1 MVISKKSK
9 IIKYVLTY
17 GILAISLIFTLFPF
31 YWMVK
36 SSLTVNKQMYLPRPK
51 LIPTEI
57 TFVHYIALFKET
69 GFMHNMY
76 NSFYIASITTII
88 CLIVSILGSYALTR
102 LQFPLR
108 KFFSQSIIISYLL
121 PTAVLFIPMYV
132 AISALGFNDNKNGLL
147 IIYPTFV
154 VPYCCYMLRS
164 YFKAVPYSLEEAA
177 MIDGCNRFM
186 SMIKIVLPI
195 AAPGIAV
202 VATFAYTMCWNEYL
216 YALIMTTSP
225 LQQTVT
231 VGISSFKFSDQA
243 IWGLIMSASVIASL
257 PVVVIYVL
265 AQSWLISGNAD
276 GSIK

>member
-1 MVISKKSK
+1 M
-9 IIKYVLTY
+9 L
-17 GILAISLIFTLFPF
+17 
-31 YWMVK
+31 K
-36 SSLTVNKQMYLPRPK
+36 SSITVNKQMYLPRPK

-57 TFVHYIALFKET
+57 TFEHYTALFKQT
-69 GFMHNMY
+69 GFMQNMY
-76 NSFYIASITTII
+76 NSFYVATITTVI
-88 CLIVSILGSYALTR
+88 CLVISILGSYALTR
-102 LQFPLR
+102 LRFPFR

-132 AISALGFNDNKNGLL
+132 TISALGFNDNKNGLL

-164 YFKAVPYSLEEAA
+164 YFEAVPYSLEEAA

-243 IWGLIMSASVIASL
+243 IWGLIMSASTIASL

-265 AQSWLISGNAD
+265 AQSWLISGKAD
-276 GSIK
+276 GSVK

>member
-9 IIKYVLTY
+9 VIKYGLTY
-17 GILAISLIFTLFPF
+17 GILGVSLIFTLFPF

-36 SSLTVNKQMYLPRPK
+36 SSLTINKEMYLPRPQ
-51 LIPTEI
+51 LIPTTI
-57 TFVHYIALFKET
+57 TFDHYISLFKET
-69 GFMHNMY
+69 QFMQNMY
-76 NSFYIASITTII
+76 NSFYIATITTVV
-88 CLIVSILGSYALTR
+88 CLMISILGSYALTR
-102 LQFPLR
+102 LRFPLR
-108 KFFSQSIIISYLL
+108 KFLGQSIIVSYLL

-132 AISALGFNDNKNGLL
+132 AVSALGFNDNKNGLL

-154 VPYCCYMLRS
+154 VPYCCYMLNS

-186 SMIKIVLPI
+186 SMVKVVLPI

-202 VATFAYTMCWNEYL
+202 VATFAFTMCWNEYL

-231 VGISSFKFSDQA
+231 VGISSFKFSDHA

-257 PVVVIYVL
+257 PVVILYVL
-265 AQSWLISGNAD
+265 AQSWLISGHAD
-276 GSIK
+276 GGVK